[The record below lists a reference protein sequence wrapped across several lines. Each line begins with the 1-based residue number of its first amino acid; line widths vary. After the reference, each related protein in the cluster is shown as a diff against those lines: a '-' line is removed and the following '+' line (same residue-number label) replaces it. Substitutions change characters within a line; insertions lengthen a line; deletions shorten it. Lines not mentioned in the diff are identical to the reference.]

1 MTTTSIPFISQLS
14 GLTEK
19 FSTDLLVSWGIR
31 IIAAI
36 LIVLI
41 GKMVVNFIVKM
52 VRKALTRTNKAPILI
67 DFAENVLKIF
77 LLLFVAI
84 LALNQVGF
92 PTSSLVALIGA
103 AGLAIG
109 LALQDSLKNFAS
121 GFLLVLF
128 RPFNVGHFVEAG
140 GTSGSVEEIGIFTT
154 TFRSPDNK
162 EIIVPNGEIYS
173 GTITNYSKKETR
185 RVDMEFGIG
194 YDDDLKKAKELL
206 EQWIREDDR
215 VLDEPECV
223 IAVGELA
230 DSSVNIV
237 VRPWVK
243 TGDYW
248 DFKFDYTEKAKLGFD
263 EAGISIPYPQL
274 DVHTKTD

>member
-36 LIVLI
+36 LIVFI

-140 GTSGSVEEIGIFTT
+140 GTSGSVEQIGIFTT

-263 EAGISIPYPQL
+263 QAGISIPYPQL
-274 DVHTKTD
+274 DVHTNAD

>member
-19 FSTDLLVSWGIR
+19 FSTALFLSWGFR
-31 IIAAI
+31 IVAAI
-36 LIVLI
+36 LIVVL

-52 VRKALTRTNKAPILI
+52 VRKTLTKTDKAPILI
-67 DFAENVLKIF
+67 DFAENVLKSF

-154 TFRSPDNK
+154 TFRSADNK

-185 RVDMEFGIG
+185 RVDMVFGIG
-194 YDDDLKKAKELL
+194 YDDDLKKAKDLL
-206 EQWIREDDR
+206 EQWIKEDER
-215 VLDEPECV
+215 VLAEPECV

-243 TGDYW
+243 TSDYW
-248 DFKFDYTEKAKLGFD
+248 GFKFDYTEKAKLGFD

-274 DVHTKTD
+274 DVHTKAD

>member
-1 MTTTSIPFISQLS
+1 
-14 GLTEK
+14 
-19 FSTDLLVSWGIR
+19 
-31 IIAAI
+31 
-36 LIVLI
+36 
-41 GKMVVNFIVKM
+41 
-52 VRKALTRTNKAPILI
+52 
-67 DFAENVLKIF
+67 
-77 LLLFVAI
+77 
-84 LALNQVGF
+84 
-92 PTSSLVALIGA
+92 
-103 AGLAIG
+103 
-109 LALQDSLKNFAS
+109 
-121 GFLLVLF
+121 
-128 RPFNVGHFVEAG
+128 
-140 GTSGSVEEIGIFTT
+140 VEEIGIFTT